1 MGDADLTQAPL
12 ESALRRRLF
21 LQQRRDLEAVL
32 FQRRRDLVS
41 AFQPRPEHRTAAIDR
56 PAIAIYP
63 HDIDVSRPL
72 CLAFGEDQRAFV
84 YHRLEGALVD
94 IGLAALALLEP
105 HRSEANIS
113 ELKSQ

>member
-63 HDIDVSRPL
+63 HDIDVARAL

-84 YHRLEGALVD
+84 DHRIEGALD
-94 IGLAALALLEP
+94 DLGLADLALD
-105 HRSEANIS
+105 R
-113 ELKSQ
+113 KSTRLNSSH

>member
-63 HDIDVSRPL
+63 HDIDVARAL

-84 YHRLEGALVD
+84 DHRIEGALD
-94 IGLAALALLEP
+94 DLGL
-105 HRSEANIS
+105 RSEEQTS
-113 ELKSQ
+113 ELQTLMRPPY